1 MEINTTDGLSADPV
15 GVAIRSLRTM
25 ATGGRSDFDAVFH
38 PDAVNRENKV
48 QPPSSRVPG
57 PAGFHSTALWL
68 RAAFAGL
75 HYEIHHA
82 LTDGDLVAVNSTM
95 NGRHVAQFVLYRD
108 DGEVDTAF
116 PPPARASQWPK
127 HIGFDYKTARS
138 SSTGR
143 SATIWGRPSN
153 SAGYHQLRRIWSGWR
168 WQSFGPSAETAEGLH
183 HRLKPRELKRR
194 SSEFTALEGL
204 EQEHQTPGR
213 LPGRVDPIG
222 RCPLIGICHRPT
234 IPLYRL
240 ALARTE
246 LIRSVS
252 GRGGGYQ
259 SPDLCRREGS
269 DLALSGCAARRHSP
283 LRLPPLT
290 GGCVP
295 HRRGVHWK
303 SHRSPMPLS
312 APVSRRRRVFTPR
325 SGGPS

>member
-15 GVAIRSLRTM
+15 GVAIRSLHTM

-116 PPPARASQWPK
+116 PPTGKSFAMAQTHWFRLQDGK
-127 HIGFDYKTARS
+127 V

-143 SATIWGRPSN
+143 SAMTWGRPSN
-153 SAGYHQLRRIWSGWR
+153 SAGFHRALPISFRWR
-168 WQSFGPSAETAEGLH
+168 SPSAGSSAATAKSATVHASYADGVRALETIDAELTTSRRGAASDPLA
-183 HRLKPRELKRR
+183 RRGPGDSAGRR
-194 SSEFTALEGL
+194 SA
-204 EQEHQTPGR
+204 
-213 LPGRVDPIG
+213 
-222 RCPLIGICHRPT
+222 
-234 IPLYRL
+234 
-240 ALARTE
+240 
-246 LIRSVS
+246 
-252 GRGGGYQ
+252 
-259 SPDLCRREGS
+259 
-269 DLALSGCAARRHSP
+269 
-283 LRLPPLT
+283 
-290 GGCVP
+290 
-295 HRRGVHWK
+295 
-303 SHRSPMPLS
+303 
-312 APVSRRRRVFTPR
+312 
-325 SGGPS
+325 